1 MTTAPEEV
9 PGAVIYSAFRL
20 QLSADAT
27 AGLKS
32 KADFSSHTVSVRFSL
47 SQTA

>member
-9 PGAVIYSAFRL
+9 PGAVIYYALRL
-20 QLSADAT
+20 QLNAGAT
-27 AGLKS
+27 AKLKS
-32 KADFSSHTVSVRFSL
+32 KADFSSHAVSVRFSL